1 LVNWFTGLDMAAE
14 SGKQRNGHSRHK
26 KA

>member
-1 LVNWFTGLDMAAE
+1 MAAE